1 MYIGNNHD
9 FCISFYWEKN
19 PRAFLRVEK
28 ASESDR
34 NGARSTV
41 LEVKKMKKKWIR
53 SLVMLGFDCHRLTTI
68 MENMN
73 DWSVSRDG

>member
-1 MYIGNNHD
+1 M
-9 FCISFYWEKN
+9 
-19 PRAFLRVEK
+19 EK

-34 NGARSTV
+34 NGARSSV
-41 LEVKKMKKKWIR
+41 LEVKKMKKKWVR
-53 SLVMLGFDCHRLTTI
+53 SLVMLEFDCHRLTTI

>member
-1 MYIGNNHD
+1 M
-9 FCISFYWEKN
+9 
-19 PRAFLRVEK
+19 EK

-34 NGARSTV
+34 NGARSFV
-41 LEVKKMKKKWIR
+41 LEVKKMKKKWVR